1 LGEVVKALRLGKL
14 QGLAPNPFPGGKPH
28 RVVQMPEG
36 AQFLTQSFS
45 SFAGSR
51 DYKLY
56 LPRGRSPGGLPLI
69 VMLHG
74 CTQDP
79 DDFAIGTGMNDLA
92 EEFGFLVAYPRQPV
106 SANPS
111 SCWNWFAPKDQMR
124 GSGEPSVIAGLTKN
138 IVAQHGLDPCRV
150 FVAGLSA
157 GGAMAAVMGV
167 TYPDIYAAVGVHSGL
182 PYRAATDIPS
192 AFAAMRGDLSL
203 ERQEDAR
210 VPDHSGRV
218 RTIVFHGEADHTV
231 HPSNADRIADA
242 YDRRHGELTDVESGN
257 VGGRPYTRTTIR
269 GHDGSARSE
278 LWLIRDAGHAW
289 SGGNPDGSYADAAGP
304 NASREI
310 VRFFLEAG

>member
-1 LGEVVKALRLGKL
+1 
-14 QGLAPNPFPGGKPH
+14 
-28 RVVQMPEG
+28 
-36 AQFLTQSFS
+36 
-45 SFAGSR
+45 
-51 DYKLY
+51 
-56 LPRGRSPGGLPLI
+56 
-69 VMLHG
+69 
-74 CTQDP
+74 
-79 DDFAIGTGMNDLA
+79 
-92 EEFGFLVAYPRQPV
+92 
-106 SANPS
+106 
-111 SCWNWFAPKDQMR
+111 MR

-182 PYRAATDIPS
+182 PYRAARDIPS